1 MNNQRVTQT
10 ARILNH
16 LESFGSITSL
26 DAMREYG
33 IMRLASRICDL
44 RQAGYNITSEREQSK
59 NRLGESVHYV
69 RYRLKRDA

>member
-44 RQAGYNITSEREQSK
+44 RQAVIT
-59 NRLGESVHYV
+59 
-69 RYRLKRDA
+69 